1 MKKSER
7 IYIFICLVILFI
19 GLVGLFSGCKSDKP
33 FTGIIVD
40 KEYIPIHRES
50 RTRLIGKIIQS
61 YRVTVPSAWK
71 VFVANR
77 DAVRCFE
84 VDSMKYESY
93 KIGERYTFEEIL
105 LNKNN

>member
-7 IYIFICLVILFI
+7 IYIFICLIILFI

-50 RTRLIGKIIQS
+50 RTRLIGKMIQS

-71 VFVANR
+71 VFIANR
-77 DAVRCFE
+77 DDVRCFE
-84 VDSMKYESY
+84 VDSIKYESY
-93 KIGERYTFEEIL
+93 KIWERYTFEEIL
-105 LNKNN
+105 LKKNN